1 MFADALRSLAT
12 GVAAAALA
20 CSQPAAAAEAARSRP
35 MHIMSMTLCADLLLL
50 QLVPRERIASVTY
63 LAHDGAEALFPGA
76 DAGIAIN
83 HGTAEDIIVERPDL
97 ILSDDF
103 SSAITRR
110 LARKIGAPLV
120 VVRDARTFADIRMEV
135 RLIGAAVG
143 EPARAEALVARI
155 DADLAQLAAMPPRPP
170 RRVVAWGGGD
180 SVPGRDT
187 LSNRIIEAAGAV
199 NVAARPGLSYTSFDV
214 EQLLMAEPEAVLYG
228 GGGPVKPSLRDGAGQ
243 HRAIRQRY
251 AGRRIVFNDT
261 AHACGLPQSVRS
273 ALDLRRALD
282 ALPARGSVR

>member
-1 MFADALRSLAT
+1 MMARALRSLAS

-20 CSQPAAAAEAARSRP
+20 LSQPAAAAPQRRP

-50 QLVPRERIASVTY
+50 QLAPRDRIASVTY

-76 DAGIAIN
+76 DAGIAVN

-103 SSAITRR
+103 SSAVTRR
-110 LARKIGAPLV
+110 LARRIGAPLV
-120 VVRDARTFADIRMEV
+120 VVRDARTFEDIRKEV
-135 RLIGAAVG
+135 RLVGAAVG

-155 DADLAQLAAMPPRPP
+155 DADLAALAAKPGRPP

-187 LSNRIIEAAGAV
+187 LSDRIIEAAGAV
-199 NVAARPGLSYTSFDV
+199 NVAARPGLGYTSFDV
-214 EQLLMAEPEAVLYG
+214 EQLLMADPDAVLFG
-228 GGGPVKPSLRDGAGQ
+228 GGGVVKPSLRDDAGQ

-261 AHACGLPQSVRS
+261 AHTCGLPQSVRS

-282 ALPARGSVR
+282 ALPDRRPVR

>member
-1 MFADALRSLAT
+1 MVLGALRTIATGALAT
-12 GVAAAALA
+12 ALA
-20 CSQPAAAAEAARSRP
+20 FALPATAAPKP
-35 MHIMSMTLCADLLLL
+35 MHIMSLTLCADLLLL

-63 LAHDGAEALFPGA
+63 LAHDGAQALFPGA
-76 DAGIAIN
+76 DKGVAVN
-83 HGTAEDIIVERPDL
+83 HGTAEDIIVQRPDL
-97 ILSDDF
+97 ILSDSF
-103 SSAITRR
+103 STAITRR
-110 LARKIGAPLV
+110 LAQKIGAPLV
-120 VVRDARTFADIRMEV
+120 VVQDARTFADIRKEV
-135 RLIGAAVG
+135 RIVGAAVG

-155 DADLAQLAAMPPRPP
+155 DADLAQLAVMPARPP

-187 LSNRIIEAAGAV
+187 LSNRIVEAAGAV

-214 EQLLMAEPEAVLYG
+214 EQLLMADPEAVLYG
-228 GGGPVKPSLRDGAGQ
+228 GGGPLKPSLRDDAGQ

-273 ALDLRRALD
+273 ALDLRRALE
-282 ALPARGSVR
+282 ALPDGKGAR